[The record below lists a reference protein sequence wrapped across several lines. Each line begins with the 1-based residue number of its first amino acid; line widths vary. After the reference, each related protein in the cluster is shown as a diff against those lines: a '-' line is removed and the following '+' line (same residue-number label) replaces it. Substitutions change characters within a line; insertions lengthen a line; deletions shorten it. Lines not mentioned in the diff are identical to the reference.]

1 MRIGILGTGRVAT
14 ALGTALDR
22 AGHQVVLGS
31 RTPDRPREDGL
42 AVAGPRAAAEHGEV
56 VVNATNG
63 LGTLAALAEIGAA
76 ALAGKPLWD
85 LALAVNADMTLAYP
99 NGSLAERIQREYPDA
114 RVVKALSSVPAPV
127 MVEPALLE
135 TPPTAFLSGDDA
147 AAKQVVAG
155 LLAELGW
162 PAAAVLDLGGID
174 TARGP
179 EHLVPL
185 LLAVFAAV
193 GGTRAGIAVV
203 R

>member
-1 MRIGILGTGRVAT
+1 VRIGILGTGRVAT
-14 ALGTALDR
+14 ALGTALDE
-22 AGHQVVLGS
+22 AGHQLVLGS
-31 RTPDRPREDGL
+31 RTPDQARDDGL
-42 AVAGPRAAAEHGEV
+42 AVASPRDAAEHGEV
-56 VVNATNG
+56 VLNGTNG
-63 LGTLAALAEIGAA
+63 LGTLAVLAEVGPA

-85 LALAVNADMTLAYP
+85 LALAVNDDMTLAYP

-114 RVVKALSSVPAPV
+114 RVVKALSSVPAAI

-185 LLAVFAAV
+185 LLAVFTAV
-193 GGTRAGIAVV
+193 GGTRVGIAVV

>member
-14 ALGTALDR
+14 ALGTAFDTG
-22 AGHQVVLGS
+22 GHEVVLGS
-31 RTPDRPREDGL
+31 RTPERHREDEL
-42 AVAGPRAAAEHGEV
+42 AVRGPRAAAGHGEL
-56 VVNATNG
+56 VVNATS
-63 LGTLAALAEIGAA
+63 GTGTMAALAGVGAA
-76 ALAGKPLWD
+76 ALDGKPLWD
-85 LALAVNADMTLAYP
+85 LALAVNPDLTLAYP
-99 NGSLAERIQREYPDA
+99 NGSLAELIQAEYPGA
-114 RVVKALSSVPAPV
+114 RVVKALSSVSAPV
-127 MVEPALLE
+127 MVEPALLDP
-135 TPPTAFLSGDDA
+135 PPTVFLSGDDA
-147 AAKQVVAG
+147 AAKATVAG

-162 PAAAVLDLGGID
+162 PAAAVLDLGGIE